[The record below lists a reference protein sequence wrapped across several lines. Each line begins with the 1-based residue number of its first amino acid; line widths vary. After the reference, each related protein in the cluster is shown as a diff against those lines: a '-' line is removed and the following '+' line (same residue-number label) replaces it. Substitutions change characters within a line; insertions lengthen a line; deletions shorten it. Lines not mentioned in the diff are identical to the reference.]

1 MHFGQFSKSIRNG
14 FRLNTKYSE
23 NLFSEYF
30 LYILLSFILSLYIL
44 NTRFSF
50 YKISL

>member
-14 FRLNTKYSE
+14 FSLNTKYSE

-30 LYILLSFILSLYIL
+30 FIHFTLVYFVIVYLKY
-44 NTRFSF
+44 
-50 YKISL
+50 